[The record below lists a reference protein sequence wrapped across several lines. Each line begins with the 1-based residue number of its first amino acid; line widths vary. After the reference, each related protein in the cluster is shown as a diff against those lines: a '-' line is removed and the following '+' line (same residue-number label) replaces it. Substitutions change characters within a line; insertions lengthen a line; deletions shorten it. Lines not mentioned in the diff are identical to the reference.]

1 MILIKM
7 EYNVLEVVYTLIF
20 KGKIRIKKLTHS
32 VNDIRFAFKQKMTFI
47 LKHFFYYSI

>member
-1 MILIKM
+1 M

-32 VNDIRFAFKQKMTFI
+32 VNDIRFAFQKKNDIHFETFFLLLN
-47 LKHFFYYSI
+47 LK